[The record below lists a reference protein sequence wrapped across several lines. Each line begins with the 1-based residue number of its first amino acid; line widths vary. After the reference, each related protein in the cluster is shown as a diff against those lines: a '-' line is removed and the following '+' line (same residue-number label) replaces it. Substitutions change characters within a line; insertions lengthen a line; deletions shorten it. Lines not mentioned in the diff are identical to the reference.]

1 MLTKKELEGIA
12 EVLAKYPDIVV
23 VCDEV
28 YEYLTYDG
36 AVHTSLAT
44 LPGMYACC
52 RVRPVPPA
60 QPSHT
65 HNWCR
70 RFERTLVVS
79 SAGKTFSI
87 TGVSFHTCWSGCC
100 KTKCNASSS
109 NLLTP
114 PKTRNRTGWKI
125 GMIVGP
131 EHLVKVQSNA
141 AA

>member
-52 RVRPVPPA
+52 RVRPAPPA
-60 QPSHT
+60 QQRRSQKAQLTHTIGAAGLSAPLLSQALARLSPSQVCHFT
-65 HNWCR
+65 H
-70 RFERTLVVS
+70 V
-79 SAGKTFSI
+79 
-87 TGVSFHTCWSGCC
+87 GVG
-100 KTKCNASSS
+100 
-109 NLLTP
+109 
-114 PKTRNRTGWKI
+114 
-125 GMIVGP
+125 
-131 EHLVKVQSNA
+131 A
-141 AA
+141 AKQM